1 MSRAARLIAAGLI
14 AAWLALPALFGA
26 ACGGQPEGPLDPDTL
41 ILATTTSLN
50 DSGLLDELA
59 PIFSQE
65 QDVTVKI
72 IAVGTGAALRM
83 GEQGDADVLLT
94 HAPDAERALL
104 ENGDVSDRVLVA
116 YNDFVLI
123 GPADDPAGVAGM
135 DDAAAAL
142 ARISEAGR
150 AGGAAFA
157 SRGDDSGTHKK
168 ERTLWQASGVEPGG
182 EWYLETGQGMGGT
195 LNVADQRE
203 AYTLA
208 DRGTFLALSGRLQ
221 LTVLVQGDARLLNY
235 YSVMPVAADKRGINA
250 AAAAEWV
257 EFLTRADIQA
267 RIGAYRRA
275 EYGRSLFVPAA
286 GDSEAAI
293 AARGGAPR
301 E

>member
-1 MSRAARLIAAGLI
+1 MRRAARLIAGGLL
-14 AAWLALPALFGA
+14 AACLAVSA
-26 ACGGQPEGPLDPDTL
+26 ACGGEPEGPLDPNTL

-59 PIFSQE
+59 PLFSQE
-65 QDVTVKI
+65 QDITVKI

-94 HAPDAERALL
+94 HAPDAERTLL

-123 GPADDPAGVAGM
+123 GPADDPAGVAGL

-142 ARISEAGR
+142 ARISQAGR
-150 AGGAAFA
+150 AAFA

-168 ERTLWQASGVEPGG
+168 ERALWDAAGVEPGG

-195 LNVADQRE
+195 LNVADQRN

-221 LTVLVQGDARLLNY
+221 LTVLVEGDARLLNY
-235 YSVMPVAADKRGINA
+235 YSTMPVAADKRGINA
-250 AAAAEWV
+250 PAAAAWV

-293 AARGGAPR
+293 AARGGAPP

>member
-1 MSRAARLIAAGLI
+1 MSRAARLIAGGLL
-14 AAWLALPALFGA
+14 AAWLALAA
-26 ACGGQPEGPLDPDTL
+26 ACGGEPEGPLDPGTL

-59 PIFSQE
+59 PLFAQE

-116 YNDFVLI
+116 YNDFVLV
-123 GPADDPAGVAGM
+123 GPAADPAGVAGL

-142 ARISEAGR
+142 ARISAQE
-150 AGGAAFA
+150 AAFA

-168 ERTLWQASGVEPGG
+168 ERALWAAAGVEPSG

-195 LNVADQRE
+195 LNIADQRN

-221 LTVLVQGDARLLNY
+221 LTVLVEGDARLLNY
-235 YSVMPVAADKRGINA
+235 YSTMPVAADKRGINTPA
-250 AAAAEWV
+250 AAAWV
-257 EFLTRADIQA
+257 RFLTRADIQA

-286 GDSEAAI
+286 GDSEEAI

>member
-1 MSRAARLIAAGLI
+1 MSRAARLIAGGLL
-14 AAWLALPALFGA
+14 AAWLALAA
-26 ACGGQPEGPLDPDTL
+26 ACGGEPEGPLDPGTL

-59 PIFSQE
+59 PLFSQE
-65 QDVTVKI
+65 QGVTVKI

-94 HAPDAERALL
+94 HAPDAERTLL

-116 YNDFVLI
+116 YNDFVLV
-123 GPADDPAGVAGM
+123 GPAADPAGVAGL

-142 ARISEAGR
+142 AQISER
-150 AGGAAFA
+150 QAAFA

-168 ERTLWQASGVEPGG
+168 ERALWAAAGVEPSG

-195 LNVADQRE
+195 LNIADQRN

-221 LTVLVQGDARLLNY
+221 LTVLVEGDARLLNY
-235 YSVMPVAADKRGINA
+235 YSTMPVAADKRGINTPA
-250 AAAAEWV
+250 AAAWV
-257 EFLTRADIQA
+257 RFLTRADIQA

-275 EYGRSLFVPAA
+275 DYGRSLFVPAA
-286 GDSEAAI
+286 GDSEEAI